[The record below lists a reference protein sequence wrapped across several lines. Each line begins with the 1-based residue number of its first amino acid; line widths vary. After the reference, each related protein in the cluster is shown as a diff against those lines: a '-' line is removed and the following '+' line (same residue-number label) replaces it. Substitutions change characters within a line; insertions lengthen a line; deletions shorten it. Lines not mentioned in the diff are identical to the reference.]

1 MTLNR
6 WKILACTLTIGVG
19 GLAVF
24 AMPPANPKAEPA
36 REPAPL
42 PDLTVK
48 PASPPNGTD
57 TPAPESPAKSNEIDL
72 EIAIPPL
79 PAKADEPVKKP
90 ATEPVFEPITPG
102 PAPIAPVKAEE
113 KKSDAD
119 KLPEV
124 VVPPVAKPTG
134 SETPKPVIPA
144 PDTPK
149 PDPVK
154 LPEPMFPVTPS
165 PSETSIDPPKNQAL
179 ADAVAEKLKTTGL
192 SKGAKV
198 DIKVVGGVVT
208 LTGSVPTNELHAE
221 ILKAAQSIRGIQRVE
236 SEIVVGAAEPDPI
249 RPASSTVA
257 GSAVPLVPSTTK
269 SEPVSP
275 ASSATDRVKMPL
287 TPSGSGKGSEAAKL
301 KMLLRMGDGQPR
313 FEIRNSSTTELL
325 LKVYGERV
333 EMQSPRDARSSL
345 AGVTATGHVR
355 FTAPS
360 IEGTCDHLTILSGTG
375 EVLMEGNIRLKT
387 KRGKAWSEMTAE
399 KLVYQIGASGLNAG
413 GAPRSEVRP
422 ASYTQD

>member
-24 AMPPANPKAEPA
+24 AMPPANPKAEPTK
-36 REPAPL
+36 EPAPL

-57 TPAPESPAKSNEIDL
+57 TPAPASPAKSTEIDL
-72 EIAIPPL
+72 DIAIPPL
-79 PAKADEPVKKP
+79 PAKTEEPTKKP

-102 PAPIAPVKAEE
+102 PAPIVPVKGEE

-134 SETPKPVIPA
+134 SEPPKPGIPA
-144 PDTPK
+144 LDTPK

-154 LPEPMFPVTPS
+154 VPLPDLDPPPVKPEPTVAPPS
-165 PSETSIDPPKNQAL
+165 
-179 ADAVAEKLKTTGL
+179 
-192 SKGAKV
+192 
-198 DIKVVGGVVT
+198 
-208 LTGSVPTNELHAE
+208 
-221 ILKAAQSIRGIQRVE
+221 
-236 SEIVVGAAEPDPI
+236 
-249 RPASSTVA
+249 RPAPPVA
-257 GSAVPLVPSTTK
+257 TP
-269 SEPVSP
+269 P
-275 ASSATDRVKMPL
+275 APAADTLKMPL
-287 TPSGSGKGSEAAKL
+287 TPVSPMKGPEAKADKL

-313 FEIRNSSTTELL
+313 FEIRNSSSTELL

-333 EMQSPRDARSSL
+333 EMQSTRDARSSL
-345 AGVTATGHVR
+345 VGVTAAGHVR
-355 FTAPS
+355 FIAPS

-387 KRGKAWSEMTAE
+387 KRGKAWNEMTAE
-399 KLVYQIGASGLNAG
+399 KLVYQIGTSGLNAG